1 MAKALYYGSFRAPRI
16 LLWSIGGKIPLPRY
30 WRGSKI
36 SLATLVKTVK
46 ENTSFS
52 RPSVMCIIATDWV
65 TNGYL

>member
-1 MAKALYYGSFRAPRI
+1 MT
-16 LLWSIGGKIPLPRY
+16 
-30 WRGSKI
+30 

-65 TNGYL
+65 TDGCLQMMLNVQSDFQQKVLPEGN